1 MWMTEFFTQTEARLI
16 LIPALIFCA
25 RVIDVSIGTLRII
38 FVAKGLRNWA
48 TVLGFLESLIWIL
61 AISQVMQ
68 NLGSWQTYIAFA
80 GGFAAGNYV
89 GIAIEERIAMGNL
102 IIRVITRHDAGKL
115 VRHLRH
121 AGYGVTSVDAQGESG
136 QVKVIFTLVKR
147 RQLAAIVKSIKKYS
161 PNAFYSVEDVRFAKE
176 TYYPPQRLHVQKP
189 AMELRPRK

>member
-1 MWMTEFFTQTEARLI
+1 MLFDEVRPL
-16 LIPALIFCA
+16 LIPLLIFFA

-38 FVAKGLRNWA
+38 FVAKGLKYWA
-48 TVLGFLESLIWIL
+48 ALLGFLEALIWIL

-80 GGFAAGNYV
+80 AGFAAGNYV
-89 GIAIEERIAMGNL
+89 GIAFEERIAMGNL

-115 VRHLRH
+115 VRHLRNS
-121 AGYGVTSVDAQGESG
+121 GYGVTSVDAQGESG

-147 RQLAAIVKSIKKYS
+147 RQLESIVKSIKKYS
-161 PNAFYSVEDVRFAKE
+161 PNAFYSIEDVRFAKE
-176 TYYPPQRLHVQKP
+176 TYYPPQAILSQKP

>member
-1 MWMTEFFTQTEARLI
+1 MFETDIFQNEEFRLL
-16 LIPALIFCA
+16 LIPALIFLA

-38 FVAKGLRNWA
+38 FVSKGLKYWA
-48 TVLGFLESLIWIL
+48 SLLGFLESFIWIL

-68 NLGSWQTYIAFA
+68 NLGSWFTYVAFA

-89 GIAIEERIAMGNL
+89 GIVMEERIALGNL

-115 VRHLRH
+115 VRHLRNT
-121 AGYGVTSVDAQGESG
+121 GYGVTSLDAQGESG

-147 RQLAAIVKSIKKYS
+147 RQLEAVTKSIKKYS
-161 PNAFYSVEDVRFAKE
+161 PNAFYSIEDVRFAKE
-176 TYYPPQRLHVQKP
+176 TYYPPQRVSAKKP